1 MKKLTLFIFLMIAP
15 LSLLLAQPPAGK
27 ALKGDNYG
35 AKVNPQNAENAT
47 VLTKVLSAPDTL
59 NVKVKGKVT
68 DVCSA
73 KGCWMTVQVN
83 DSTEA
88 FVKMKDY
95 GFFVPMALKGKMVVV
110 EGVTFRKIT
119 SVADQKHYAEDAGK
133 SEKEI
138 AAITQPKKEIRI
150 MASGIVVAE

>member
-1 MKKLTLFIFLMIAP
+1 MKKLIFLLFAIIAP
-15 LSLLLAQPPAGK
+15 SSILLAQPPAGK
-27 ALKGDNYG
+27 ANKGDNYG
-35 AKVNPQNAENAT
+35 AKVNPQNAENAA
-47 VLTKVLSAPDTL
+47 VLTKVLNVPDTL
-59 NVKVKGKVT
+59 SVKVKGKVT

-95 GFFVPMALKGKMVVV
+95 GFFVPLALKGKMVVV
-110 EGVTFRKIT
+110 EGVSFRKIT

-150 MASGIVVAE
+150 MASGIIVAE

>member
-1 MKKLTLFIFLMIAP
+1 MKKSTLILLLIFAP
-15 LSLLLAQPPAGK
+15 LTILLAQPPAGK
-27 ALKGDNYG
+27 ANVGDYYG
-35 AKVNPQNAENAT
+35 AKVTPQNAESAST
-47 VLTKVLSAPDTL
+47 LTKVLTAPDTL
-59 NVKVKGKVT
+59 PVKVRGKVL

-95 GFFVPMALKGKMVVV
+95 GFFVPMALKGKTVVL

-119 SVADQKHYAEDAGK
+119 SVEDQKHYAEDAGK
-133 SEKEI
+133 SAKEI
-138 AAITQPKKEIRI
+138 SAITQPKKEIRI
-150 MASGIVVAE
+150 MASGIIVAE

>member
-1 MKKLTLFIFLMIAP
+1 MKKITLFLFAILAP
-15 LSLLLAQPPAGK
+15 LSFLLAQPPAGK
-27 ALKGDNYG
+27 ANKGDVYG
-35 AKVNPQNAENAT
+35 AKVNPQNAESAA
-47 VLTKVLSAPDTL
+47 VLTKVLTAPDTL
-59 NVKVKGKVT
+59 TVKVKGKVT

-95 GFFVPMALKGKMVVV
+95 GFFVPTALKGKTVVV
-110 EGVTFRKIT
+110 EGVSFRKIT

-150 MASGIVVAE
+150 MASGIIVAE